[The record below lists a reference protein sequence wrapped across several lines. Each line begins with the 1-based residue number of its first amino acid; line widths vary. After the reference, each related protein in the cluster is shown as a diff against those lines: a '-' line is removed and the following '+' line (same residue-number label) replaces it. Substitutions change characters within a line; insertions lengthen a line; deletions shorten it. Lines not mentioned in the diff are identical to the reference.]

1 MSSIEADSGDQNAT
15 ANVALLV
22 IDDDIVDQEIVKRS
36 FKKARLKHSLV
47 FANNGEEGLRIMRGQ
62 DPNVRLHEPYMVLLD
77 LNMPVMDGFE
87 VLDEIRK
94 DNELQDKVV
103 FVLSTSDD
111 ERDVKRA
118 YNFGISGYIKKS
130 DITQGFAEATRMLS
144 SYGNV
149 IVFP

>member
-1 MSSIEADSGDQNAT
+1 MSSIEAVSDDQNPS
-15 ANVALLV
+15 ANVAFLV
-22 IDDDIVDQEIVKRS
+22 IDDDVVDQEIVKRS
-36 FKKARLKHSLV
+36 FKKAHLKHPLI
-47 FANNGEEGLRIMRGQ
+47 FANNGEEGLRIMRGE
-62 DPNVRLHEPYMVLLD
+62 DPNVRLNEPYMVLLD

-87 VLDEIRK
+87 VLDAIRK
-94 DNELQDKVV
+94 DDQLQDKVV

-118 YNFGISGYIKKS
+118 YHSGISGYIKKN
-130 DITQGFAEATRMLS
+130 DIAKGFTEATRMLS